1 MRIHAIQT
9 GLVRIKMSQ
18 IEGRGHGL
26 ARRLAPLVDRAW
38 SRWLPTFAWAIEHPE
53 GVILVDTGA
62 TARLKSLPRWH
73 PYFRLAVQFDI
84 EPEQEAGP
92 QIQALGIGSKDVRL
106 VVPTHLHIDHDAGL
120 GAFPDSTVLASAG
133 EVRQASGLAGRI
145 RGYLPQRWPASFDP
159 KPLEFRA
166 EPYGAF
172 ARSRRLTTRG
182 DVIAVP
188 TPGHTPD
195 HLSIIVEDGDAA
207 IFLAGDASYSEQT
220 MLEGCIDGVSADEAV
235 AATTLDTIRRF
246 AAAQPTIYLPTH
258 DPAAVQRLTQRKTVA
273 GLRDTIP
280 PERASL
286 ATLPAQARGNVNY
299 GRLSSATR

>member
-18 IEGRGHGL
+18 IEGRGHGP

-38 SRWLPTFAWAIEHPE
+38 SPWLPTFAWAIEHPE

-84 EPEQEAGP
+84 EPEQEARP
-92 QIQALGIGSKDVRL
+92 QLQALGIGPKDVRL

-172 ARSRRLTTRG
+172 ARSRRLTARAMSSRFRRLGIRPITCRSLSRRRRCSLSRRRRIVFGTDHARG
-182 DVIAVP
+182 
-188 TPGHTPD
+188 H
-195 HLSIIVEDGDAA
+195 
-207 IFLAGDASYSEQT
+207 
-220 MLEGCIDGVSADEAV
+220 IDGVECRRRA

-246 AAAQPTIYLPTH
+246 AAAQPTIYL
-258 DPAAVQRLTQRKTVA
+258 QRTTR
-273 GLRDTIP
+273 P
-280 PERASL
+280 PCD
-286 ATLPAQARGNVNY
+286 G
-299 GRLSSATR
+299 